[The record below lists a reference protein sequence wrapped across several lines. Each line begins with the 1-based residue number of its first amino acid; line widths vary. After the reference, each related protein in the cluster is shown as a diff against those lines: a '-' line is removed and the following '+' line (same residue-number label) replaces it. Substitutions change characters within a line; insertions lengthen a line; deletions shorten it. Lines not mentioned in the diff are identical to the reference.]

1 MLYQNVFKFH
11 LILGSCNYNIE
22 LSKSKSDFS
31 FIVLNKLTIKNRYN
45 MEIGSKKL
53 NQRTMNNILNIE
65 KLKDGLIK
73 KYQVHNV
80 LELEIIKKY
89 LMDNNILFRIGILY
103 NNNQFAHGK
112 ICRNNNY
119 LQIDYKTIP
128 EHNKLFNTY
137 IVVYKGFV
145 DLTGKNQY
153 NENIINR
160 KYKIYLY

>member
-1 MLYQNVFKFH
+1 MLYQSVFKFH
-11 LILGSCNYNIE
+11 LILGSCNYYIE

-45 MEIGSKKL
+45 MEICNKKL

-89 LMDNNILFRIGILY
+89 LMDNN
-103 NNNQFAHGK
+103 
-112 ICRNNNY
+112 
-119 LQIDYKTIP
+119 
-128 EHNKLFNTY
+128 
-137 IVVYKGFV
+137 FV
-145 DLTGKNQY
+145 
-153 NENIINR
+153 
-160 KYKIYLY
+160 

>member
-1 MLYQNVFKFH
+1 MSYQNVFKFH

-22 LSKSKSDFS
+22 LSKRNVG

-45 MEIGSKKL
+45 MEICSKKL

-103 NNNQFAHGK
+103 NNQFAHGK

-119 LQIDYKTIP
+119 LQMDYKTFP
-128 EHNKLFNTY
+128 EHNELFDTY